1 VTTVKQ
7 VVDTAR
13 LLLQDAEKER
23 YKDDELVALV
33 NMGLMDLR
41 HKRPEAFIGLYHV
54 ETPTVALNDPFPVS
68 DMYLGGMVKYVAGYA
83 EVRDDDY
90 TADGRATML
99 VSTAMKDWGVAE

>member
-41 HKRPEAFIGLYHV
+41 RAQPEAFIGLYHI
-54 ETPTVALNDPFPVS
+54 ETPAVGLNDPFPVP

-83 EVRDDDY
+83 EMRDDDY
-90 TADGRATML
+90 VADGRAPTL
-99 VSTAMKDWGVAE
+99 VNTAMKDWGVA